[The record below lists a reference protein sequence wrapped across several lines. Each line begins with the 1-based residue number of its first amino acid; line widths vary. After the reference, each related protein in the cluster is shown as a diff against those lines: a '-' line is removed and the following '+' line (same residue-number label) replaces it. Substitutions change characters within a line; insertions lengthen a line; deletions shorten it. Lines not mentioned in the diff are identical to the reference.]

1 MHDGHKLG
9 VYMDS
14 EKLKEYAYGNMASI
28 FWSGFL
34 LFGGAIFVYYYAN
47 IGYMP
52 DFDLKSSVT
61 LLAAASITAIIIVIL
76 FIVILILPGFF
87 WANSWANESPIKS
100 NWEGEDGHKTLYK
113 TALWF
118 GLPIISIYGFLVIF
132 TFSWLISIPYF
143 ICVTIASYLII
154 FNRSTLSK
162 KQSLEETLKMI
173 FSSFVCALLAFIPI
187 FFVLSLSVS
196 NVSTSKGSPAFIG
209 SIVAGFIVLTNVLVT
224 AKPKGIKGVIY
235 YPTLGAVAFYVV
247 FSSFEIFYRIPERV
261 MEIYKFGSIDTESI
275 ILNNEGCNTVLTLG
289 LISKV
294 TPEKQCILSNAKIL
308 SRLGKDMYLEID
320 HTRFTLRNS
329 EILSW
334 SVKEISKKRHNQSK
348 D

>member
-1 MHDGHKLG
+1 
-9 VYMDS
+9 MDS
-14 EKLKEYAYGNMASI
+14 DKLKEYVYGNLVSI

-76 FIVILILPGFF
+76 FIIILILPGLF
-87 WANSWANESPIKS
+87 WSNTWANESPIKS
-100 NWEGEDGHKTLYK
+100 NWEDEDGHKILYK

-118 GLPIISIYGFLVIF
+118 GLPILSLYGFLAIL
-132 TFSWLISIPYF
+132 TLSWLISIPYF
-143 ICVTIASYLII
+143 ICVTIISYLIVCK
-154 FNRSTLSK
+154 RSTLSK
-162 KQSLEETLKMI
+162 KQSLEETSKMI

-187 FFVLSLSVS
+187 FFVLSVSVS
-196 NVSTSKGSPAFIG
+196 NLSTSKGSPALIG
-209 SIVAGFIVLTNVLVT
+209 PIVVGFIVLTNILVT
-224 AKPKGIKGVIY
+224 AKPKGIKGAIY
-235 YPTLGAVAFYVV
+235 YPALGAIAFYVV
-247 FSSFEIFYRIPERV
+247 FSSFELFYRIPERV

-294 TPEKQCILSNAKIL
+294 TPEKQCVLINAKIL

-320 HTRFTLRNS
+320 HTRFTLKNS

-334 SVKEISKKRHNQSK
+334 SVKESYKKLHNQSE